1 MFSRIVR
8 MAAAAAVVCLSAG
21 VGSVSTGA
29 AAGAQ
34 TTKSFSLS
42 SLKTNATVNSDG
54 TMDVREAITYE
65 FSGGTFTFG
74 TRTFKP
80 AFLDA
85 ITTFT
90 ASENGQPLR
99 VVDPASNTLK
109 AWQWF
114 FSPAVGTHTFEL
126 TYHVTRAVEIGSD
139 VGRLYWQFIGVD
151 HPGVDEMT
159 VDIALPGEFGVAQ
172 AGTPDTDTSVVRV
185 WAHGPRNGIITP
197 DTSSVSLQVSD
208 VPPKT
213 FVEPDVVIPV
223 KAFTKPGTKA
233 ILPGIL
239 KAEKNWLEPGQAAAA
254 RSKWLAP
261 LLSALGLGGFGAAFV
276 RWGKE
281 PKTPDYIGDYW
292 REPLEDPPAVVAATM
307 SFGAVDGKAMA
318 STMVDLAQRGFLTIA
333 ETGEKGFI
341 SKRPVYT
348 FTATAPKPRVG
359 QQLPPPPSHYELDLL
374 ANVFRGQNEVS
385 SEDFRDWAE
394 SNQSTA
400 ASFWNGWKAD
410 VANDMKARGYIESN
424 ALTAT
429 LLPIGIAIALGGAA
443 ALLVASTRNTAGKP
457 MSWWGLV
464 CGAAAVLVLALT
476 PLMRKRSVKGTEQA
490 AKAKALK
497 KYLEDFSNMNEAPV
511 GSLILWERFLVYAV
525 ALGCAAKVYQGLR
538 VRMPDMVN
546 SGGFAPWYIP
556 GYGHDMGTGL
566 DRFPS
571 EWGTSTQSAM
581 VPKNT
586 SSGSGGGF
594 SGGGGGGGVN
604 RPASPGRTVPWIA
617 RPSISTNV
625 APRRTKPI
633 ASPSPR
639 RWPNASPREPN
650 SPGRGSTSA
659 AAPAGT
665 ARCLASRTSPLMLRE
680 PCLTSFPRTRRMR
693 VGCRLTSRPC
703 RFAVTVRRAHG
714 QIVPTFICRKWRS
727 HSRCT
732 TFIASSRLAR
742 PSRSSCSRAIRNV
755 VIATMISLPASP
767 PRSCVAFSRNGRRVS
782 CFPC

>member
-8 MAAAAAVVCLSAG
+8 VAAAGAIVCLSAG
-21 VGSVSTGA
+21 AGVINGTSPA
-29 AAGAQ
+29 AAQ
-34 TTKSFSLS
+34 TTKRFTLTSLA
-42 SLKTNATVNSDG
+42 TNATVNSDG

-80 AFLDA
+80 NFLDA
-85 ITTFT
+85 ITEFT
-90 ASENGQPLR
+90 ASENGQALR
-99 VVDPASNTLK
+99 VADPASNPQK

-114 FSPAVGTHTFEL
+114 FSPTSGTHTFEL
-126 TYHVTRAVEIGSD
+126 SYHVNGAVQIGSD

-159 VDIALPGEFGVAQ
+159 VDIALPGEFGVATP
-172 AGTPDTDTSVVRV
+172 GTPDTDTSVVRA
-185 WAHGPRNGIITP
+185 WAHGPRNGRITP
-197 DTSSVSLQVSD
+197 NTSSVHLEVSN
-208 VPPKT
+208 VPAKT

-223 KAFTKPGTKA
+223 KGFKQPGTKA

-254 RSKWLAP
+254 RSKWLSP
-261 LLSALGLGGFGAAFV
+261 LFAALGLSGFGVAFV
-276 RWGKE
+276 KWGRE

-292 REPLEDPPAVVAATM
+292 REPLDDPPAVVAATM

-333 ETGEKGFI
+333 ETGETGFI

-348 FTATAPKPRVG
+348 FTATTPKPHVG
-359 QQLPPPPSHYELDLL
+359 QQLPPPPSQYELDLL
-374 ANVFRGQNEVS
+374 ASVFRGQNVVS

-394 SNQSTA
+394 SNRTTA

-429 LLPIGIAIALGGAA
+429 LLPLGIAAALGGAA
-443 ALLVASTRNTAGKP
+443 ALLVTSTRNTAGKP

-464 CGAAAVLVLALT
+464 CGAAAALVLVLT

-497 KYLEDFSNMNEAPV
+497 KYLEDFSNMKEAPV

-546 SGGFAPWYIP
+546 SGGFAPWYIA

-566 DRFPS
+566 DRFPT
-571 EWGTSTQSAM
+571 EWGTSTQTAM
-581 VPKNT
+581 MPKNT

-594 SGGGGGGGVN
+594 SGGGGGGG
-604 RPASPGRTVPWIA
+604 G
-617 RPSISTNV
+617 
-625 APRRTKPI
+625 
-633 ASPSPR
+633 
-639 RWPNASPREPN
+639 
-650 SPGRGSTSA
+650 GGGFG
-659 AAPAGT
+659 AG
-665 ARCLASRTSPLMLRE
+665 
-680 PCLTSFPRTRRMR
+680 
-693 VGCRLTSRPC
+693 
-703 RFAVTVRRAHG
+703 
-714 QIVPTFICRKWRS
+714 
-727 HSRCT
+727 
-732 TFIASSRLAR
+732 
-742 PSRSSCSRAIRNV
+742 
-755 VIATMISLPASP
+755 
-767 PRSCVAFSRNGRRVS
+767 
-782 CFPC
+782 